1 MSDYPNDWW
10 IPQDEDEAWQQQL
23 MQDEQFAKQLPPKP
37 QPVTSR
43 DALKMA
49 LLDIATS
56 SIDTNVKLF

>member
-1 MSDYPNDWW
+1 MSDYLNDWW

-23 MQDEQFAKQLPPKP
+23 MQDEEFAKQLKP